1 MKPSSYR
8 FFIQCIDPNSLTI
21 AMVQIT
27 ATRLFLLL
35 LSRIIFNFE
44 AACGQERSYTDG
56 AIRTRVGFSLKGSV
70 MKTLRV
76 PSIIC
81 CTQHC
86 LKESRC
92 ISTNFKFLKHESN
105 GMCELNDAALLAKT
119 KNKLSPEEDVI
130 FSQYSRMKVRRP

>member
-1 MKPSSYR
+1 MKPSSCR

-56 AIRTRVGFSLKGSV
+56 AIITRVGFKGSV

-130 FSQYSRMKVRRP
+130 FSQYSIMKVRRP